1 MTDHFTFLVSVAE
14 AAEVLPLLR
23 RHAEL
28 LDEMRNHQILHC
40 EPGDSAWEQTGER
53 LRNTNRMILELSRC
67 FTMS

>member
-1 MTDHFTFLVSVAE
+1 MTAHVVITEAE

-40 EPGDSAWEQTGER
+40 EPGDSAWEQTGQR
-53 LRNTNRMILELSRC
+53 LANTNRLILELSRC
-67 FTMS
+67 LTMP